1 MQETPDENAVILYVV
16 PNCPLCTTARAW
28 LARHKVTYVERDVK
42 NDWRALRSMY
52 LLTEQKFVPVFARG
66 ERALVRPTEK
76 QLEEF
81 LLNREQVEK
90 P

>member
-1 MQETPDENAVILYVV
+1 MPETPDENAVTLYVV

-28 LARHKVTYVERDVK
+28 LSRHNVNYVERDVK

-52 LLTEQKFVPVFARG
+52 LLTEQKLVPVFARG
-66 ERALVRPTEK
+66 DRALVRPTDK

-81 LLNREQVEK
+81 LLNREQVK
-90 P
+90 KT